1 MINRSAEKY
10 KDIIT
15 AIPALETKQ
24 CMYLGIMG
32 MARTMN
38 LIKHIGNHKPFEK
51 LLYFETFIFGG
62 MRKVLYNDSEIDID
76 VNRGI
81 EICNSLIPILEEY
94 DYSDC
99 INRQDEDIMGIAYS
113 LIEEWYYFIGLLSLK
128 MDNDKCKQMGRFLST
143 PCNLIDSYLH
153 NKYDG
158 ISTNREIQEQINN
171 DMALQYELETIDLD
185 ILFVSHNGNLENIK
199 IAEDRI
205 NKYMQYIF
213 WK

>member
-10 KDIIT
+10 NDIIT
-15 AIPALETKQ
+15 AIAALETKQ

-32 MARTMN
+32 MARTMK
-38 LIKHIGNHKPFEK
+38 LIKHIGSHKQFEN
-51 LLYFETFIFGG
+51 LLYFETFILGG
-62 MRKVLYNDSEIDID
+62 MRKVLYNDLEIERD

-113 LIEEWYYFIGLLSLK
+113 LVEEWYYFIGLLSLQ

-158 ISTNREIQEQINN
+158 IGKNREIQEQVNN
-171 DMALQYELETIDLD
+171 DMALQHELETIDLD

-199 IAEDRI
+199 IAEERI